1 MNSQIRFVLVSATLL
16 SAALSACHDSSND
29 DTPAMAKY
37 EVSFV
42 NLTAGEPLSPMALVA
57 HDSQYMAF
65 ETGKAASVAV
75 EKIAEGGDNSMLLA
89 DAMADASHVWQA
101 KSGSGIVAPGK
112 METLML
118 EVPATQVANL
128 RLSLLSMLA
137 NTNDGFV
144 ALNGQSIGNLQS
156 GQSTSFDLPAYEAG
170 TEANTETADTVLG
183 PAATGGKRE
192 GFNPARDD
200 LNNRISLHPGIISK
214 DDGLISSVLTQ
225 LHRWD
230 NPAARINIRRVQ

>member
-1 MNSQIRFVLVSATLL
+1 MSSLIRSTLFSATLL
-16 SAALSACHDSSND
+16 TAALSACHDSSND
-29 DTPAMAKY
+29 DAPAMAKY
-37 EVSFV
+37 EVSFI
-42 NLTAGEPLSPMALVA
+42 NLTAGQPLSPMALVA

-65 ETGKAASVAV
+65 ETGKAASIAV
-75 EKIAEGGDNSMLLA
+75 ERIAEGGDNSMLLA
-89 DAMADASHVWQA
+89 DAMANSSHVWQA

-118 EVPATQVANL
+118 EIPVAQASNL

-144 ALNGQSIGNLQS
+144 ALNGQSISDLQN
-156 GQSTSFDLPAYEAG
+156 GQSTSFDLPAFDAG

-200 LNNRISLHPGIISK
+200 LNNSISLHPGVISK
-214 DDGLISSVLTQ
+214 DDGLASSVLTQ